1 MAFGMVLERVAVWP
15 EGPALINLILS
26 IHHEK
31 NERGSFMLAENS
43 LVEKSEISSSA
54 FVTVTQ
60 TGSIVEVQYMEKMNH
75 TATIRKLNA
84 DEYVDLSTGEI
95 KEYQHI
101 ENRSQSYKSLR
112 ATFKK
117 LRYLINNNFCGRKNE
132 LFVTLTYAENMTDT
146 KKLYS
151 DLEKFNKKLRYQ
163 YTNVTSVDY
172 LSVVEPQQR
181 GAWHVHVLFKFND
194 LESVFIPN
202 SELAS
207 LWGHGF
213 VKIKRVDGVDNI
225 GAYLTA
231 YLADLELSPETL
243 AVALQSGHDV
253 VEKEVDGQKKAFIK
267 GGRLHMYPP
276 GMNLFR
282 KSKGIA
288 YPEREIMT
296 YAGAKKIVGS
306 AEPHYK
312 KKYEIQ
318 ADDFSNTLI
327 FEQYNLK
334 RL

>member
-1 MAFGMVLERVAVWP
+1 
-15 EGPALINLILS
+15 
-26 IHHEK
+26 
-31 NERGSFMLAENS
+31 MLAENS
-43 LVEKSEISSSA
+43 LIEKSDISSSA
-54 FVTVTQ
+54 YVIVTQ
-60 TGSIVEVQYMEKMNH
+60 AGNVVEVQYMEKMNR
-75 TATIRKLNA
+75 TATIKKINA
-84 DEYVDLSTGEI
+84 NEYVDLSTGEI
-95 KEYQHI
+95 KEFNHI

-117 LRYLINNNFCGRKNE
+117 LRYLINNNFSGRKNE
-132 LFVTLTYAENMTDT
+132 LFVTLTYEENMQDT
-146 KKLYS
+146 KRLYE
-151 DLEKFNKKLRYQ
+151 DMKNFIKRLKYQ
-163 YTNVTSVDY
+163 FKNSTTVDY

-181 GAWHVHVLFKFND
+181 GAWHVHLLLKFND
-194 LESVFIPN
+194 LSSVFIPS
-202 SELAS
+202 SELAT

-231 YLADLELSPETL
+231 YLADLELTPETL
-243 AVALQSGHDV
+243 AVAFQTGHDV
-253 VEKEVDGQKKAFIK
+253 VEKDVDGQKKAFIK

-288 YPEREIMT
+288 YPERKMMT

-306 AEPHYK
+306 AKPHYA

-318 ADDFSNTLI
+318 ADDFSNVVI
-327 FEQYNLK
+327 FEQYNLE

>member
-1 MAFGMVLERVAVWP
+1 
-15 EGPALINLILS
+15 
-26 IHHEK
+26 
-31 NERGSFMLAENS
+31 MLAENS
-43 LVEKSEISSSA
+43 LIEKSDISSSA
-54 FVTVTQ
+54 YVTVTQ

-84 DEYVDLSTGEI
+84 DEYVELSTGEI
-95 KEYQHI
+95 KQYQHI

-117 LRYLINNNFCGRKNE
+117 LRYLINNNFSGRKNE
-132 LFVTLTYAENMTDT
+132 LFVTLTYEENMTDT
-146 KKLYS
+146 KRLYE
-151 DLEKFNKKLRYQ
+151 DMKNFMKRLKYQ
-163 YTNVTSVDY
+163 FKNSTTVDY

-181 GAWHVHVLFKFND
+181 GAWHVHLLLKFND
-194 LESVFIPN
+194 LSSVFIPS
-202 SELAS
+202 SELAT

-243 AVALQSGHDV
+243 VIALQTGHDV

-288 YPEREIMT
+288 YPEREMMT

>member
-1 MAFGMVLERVAVWP
+1 
-15 EGPALINLILS
+15 
-26 IHHEK
+26 
-31 NERGSFMLAENS
+31 MLAENS
-43 LVEKSEISSSA
+43 LIEKSDISSSA
-54 FVTVTQ
+54 YVTVTQ

-75 TATIRKLNA
+75 TATIRKINA
-84 DEYVDLSTGEI
+84 DEYVELSTGEI
-95 KEYQHI
+95 KEYKHI

-132 LFVTLTYAENMTDT
+132 LFITLTYEENMTDT
-146 KKLYS
+146 KRLYE
-151 DLEKFNKKLRYQ
+151 DMKNFMKRLKYQ
-163 YTNVTSVDY
+163 FKNSTSVDY

-181 GAWHVHVLFKFND
+181 GAWHVHLLLKFND
-194 LESVFIPN
+194 LSSVFIPS
-202 SELAS
+202 SELAT

-231 YLADLELSPETL
+231 YLADLELTPETM
-243 AVALQSGHDV
+243 AVAFQAGHDV

-296 YAGAKKIVGS
+296 YKNAKKIVGS

>member
-1 MAFGMVLERVAVWP
+1 
-15 EGPALINLILS
+15 
-26 IHHEK
+26 
-31 NERGSFMLAENS
+31 MLAENS
-43 LVEKSEISSSA
+43 LIEKSDISSSA
-54 FVTVTQ
+54 YVTVTQ

-84 DEYVDLSTGEI
+84 DEYVELSTGEI
-95 KEYQHI
+95 KEYKHI

-132 LFVTLTYAENMTDT
+132 LFITLTYEENMQDT
-146 KKLYS
+146 KRLYE
-151 DLEKFNKKLRYQ
+151 DMKNFMKRLKYQ
-163 YTNVTSVDY
+163 FKNSTTVDY

-181 GAWHVHVLFKFND
+181 GAWHVHLLLKFND
-194 LESVFIPN
+194 LPSVFIPS

-231 YLADLELSPETL
+231 YLADLELTPETM
-243 AVALQSGHDV
+243 AVAFQTGHDV

-306 AEPHYK
+306 AQPHYK

>member
-1 MAFGMVLERVAVWP
+1 
-15 EGPALINLILS
+15 
-26 IHHEK
+26 
-31 NERGSFMLAENS
+31 MLAENS
-43 LVEKSEISSSA
+43 LIEKSDISSSA
-54 FVTVTQ
+54 YVTVTQ
-60 TGSIVEVQYMEKMNH
+60 AGSIVEVQYMEKMNH
-75 TATIRKLNA
+75 TATIKKINA
-84 DEYVDLSTGEI
+84 NEYVDLSTGEI
-95 KEYQHI
+95 KEFQHI

-132 LFVTLTYAENMTDT
+132 LFITLTYEENMTDT
-146 KKLYS
+146 KRLYE
-151 DLEKFNKKLRYQ
+151 DMKNFMKRLKYQ
-163 YTNVTSVDY
+163 FKNSTTVDY

-181 GAWHVHVLFKFND
+181 GAWHVHLLLKFND
-194 LESVFIPN
+194 LSSVFIPS
-202 SELAS
+202 SELAT

-231 YLADLELSPETL
+231 YLADLELTPETM
-243 AVALQSGHDV
+243 AVAFQTGHDV

-288 YPEREIMT
+288 YPEREMMT

>member
-1 MAFGMVLERVAVWP
+1 
-15 EGPALINLILS
+15 
-26 IHHEK
+26 
-31 NERGSFMLAENS
+31 MLAENS
-43 LVEKSEISSSA
+43 LIEKSDISSSA
-54 FVTVTQ
+54 YVTVTQ
-60 TGSIVEVQYMEKMNH
+60 AGSVVEIQYMEKMNH
-75 TATIRKLNA
+75 AATIKKINA
-84 DEYVDLSTGEI
+84 NEYVDLSTGEI
-95 KEYQHI
+95 KEFQHI

-132 LFVTLTYAENMTDT
+132 LFITLTYEENMTDT
-146 KKLYS
+146 KRLYE
-151 DLEKFNKKLRYQ
+151 DMKNFMKRLKYQ
-163 YTNVTSVDY
+163 FKNSTTVDY

-181 GAWHVHVLFKFND
+181 GAWHVHLLLKFND
-194 LESVFIPN
+194 LSSVFIPS
-202 SELAS
+202 SELAT

-231 YLADLELSPETL
+231 YLADLELTPETM
-243 AVALQSGHDV
+243 AVAFQTGHDV

-288 YPEREIMT
+288 YPEREMMT

-306 AEPHYK
+306 AETHYK

>member
-1 MAFGMVLERVAVWP
+1 MC
-15 EGPALINLILS
+15 
-26 IHHEK
+26 
-31 NERGSFMLAENS
+31 
-43 LVEKSEISSSA
+43 
-54 FVTVTQ
+54 
-60 TGSIVEVQYMEKMNH
+60 
-75 TATIRKLNA
+75 IR
-84 DEYVDLSTGEI
+84 D
-95 KEYQHI
+95 
-101 ENRSQSYKSLR
+101 R
-112 ATFKK
+112 
-117 LRYLINNNFCGRKNE
+117 
-132 LFVTLTYAENMTDT
+132 
-146 KKLYS
+146 
-151 DLEKFNKKLRYQ
+151 
-163 YTNVTSVDY
+163 
-172 LSVVEPQQR
+172 R
-181 GAWHVHVLFKFND
+181 GAWHVHLLLKFND
-194 LESVFIPN
+194 LSSVFIPS
-202 SELAS
+202 SELAT

-231 YLADLELSPETL
+231 YLADLELTPETM
-243 AVALQSGHDV
+243 AVAFQTGHDV
-253 VEKEVDGQKKAFIK
+253 VEKDVDGQKKAFIK

-288 YPEREIMT
+288 YPEREMMT

>member
-1 MAFGMVLERVAVWP
+1 
-15 EGPALINLILS
+15 
-26 IHHEK
+26 
-31 NERGSFMLAENS
+31 MLAENS
-43 LVEKSEISSSA
+43 LIEKSDISSSA
-54 FVTVTQ
+54 YVTVTQ
-60 TGSIVEVQYMEKMNH
+60 AGSIVEVQYMEKMNH
-75 TATIRKLNA
+75 TATIKKINA
-84 DEYVDLSTGEI
+84 NEYVDLSTGEI
-95 KEYQHI
+95 KEFQHI

-132 LFVTLTYAENMTDT
+132 LFITLTYEENMTDT
-146 KKLYS
+146 KRLYE
-151 DLEKFNKKLRYQ
+151 DMKNFMKRLKYQ
-163 YTNVTSVDY
+163 FKNSTTVDY

-181 GAWHVHVLFKFND
+181 GAWHVHLLLKFND
-194 LESVFIPN
+194 LSSVFIP
-202 SELAS
+202 SAELAT

-231 YLADLELSPETL
+231 YLADLELTPETM
-243 AVALQSGHDV
+243 AVAFQTGHDV

-288 YPEREIMT
+288 YPEREMMT

>member
-1 MAFGMVLERVAVWP
+1 
-15 EGPALINLILS
+15 
-26 IHHEK
+26 
-31 NERGSFMLAENS
+31 MLAENS
-43 LVEKSEISSSA
+43 LIEKSDISSSA
-54 FVTVTQ
+54 YVTVTQ
-60 TGSIVEVQYMEKMNH
+60 TGSIIEVQYMEKMNH
-75 TATIRKLNA
+75 TATIRKLYA
-84 DEYVDLSTGEI
+84 DEYVELSTGEI
-95 KEYQHI
+95 KEYKHI

-117 LRYLINNNFCGRKNE
+117 LRYLINNNFSGRKNE
-132 LFVTLTYAENMTDT
+132 LFVTLTYKENMQDT
-146 KKLYS
+146 KRLYE
-151 DLEKFNKKLRYQ
+151 DMKNFMKRLKYQ
-163 YTNVTSVDY
+163 FKNSTTVDY

-181 GAWHVHVLFKFND
+181 GAWHVHMLLRFND
-194 LESVFIPN
+194 LNSIYIPN
-202 SELAS
+202 EFDDEGNPVDAPLYDM
-207 LWGHGF
+207 WGNGY
-213 VKIKRVDGVDNI
+213 VTIKSIKGIDNI

-231 YLADLELSPETL
+231 YLADLELTPETL
-243 AVALQSGHDV
+243 AVAFQSGHDV
-253 VEKEVDGQKKAFIK
+253 VEKEVNGKKKAFIK

-306 AEPHYK
+306 AQPHYK

>member
-1 MAFGMVLERVAVWP
+1 MASGMVLERVAVVP
-15 EGPALINLILS
+15 EGLALINLILS
-26 IHHEK
+26 IHYEK
-31 NERGSFMLAENS
+31 TERGAFMLAENS
-43 LVEKSEISSSA
+43 LIEKSEISSSA
-54 FVTVTQ
+54 YVTVTQ
-60 TGSIVEVQYMEKMNH
+60 AGSVVEVQYMEKMNH
-75 TATIRKLNA
+75 AATIKKISA
-84 DEYVDLSTGEI
+84 DEYVDLATGEL
-95 KEYQHI
+95 KEFNHI

-117 LRYLINNNFCGRKNE
+117 LRYLINNNFSGRKNE
-132 LFVTLTYAENMTDT
+132 LFVTLTYKENMTDT

-163 YTNVTSVDY
+163 FKNSTTVDY

-181 GAWHVHVLFKFND
+181 GAWHVHLLLKFND
-194 LESVFIPN
+194 LSSVFIPS
-202 SELAS
+202 SELAA

-213 VKIKRVDGVDNI
+213 VKIKRVEGVDNI

-231 YLADLELSPETL
+231 YLADLELTPETL
-243 AVALQSGHDV
+243 AVAYQTGQGV
-253 VEKEVDGQKKAFIK
+253 VEKDVDGQKKAFIK

-282 KSKGIA
+282 KSKGVI

>member
-1 MAFGMVLERVAVWP
+1 
-15 EGPALINLILS
+15 
-26 IHHEK
+26 
-31 NERGSFMLAENS
+31 MLAENS
-43 LVEKSEISSSA
+43 LIEKSDISSSA
-54 FVTVTQ
+54 YVTVTQ

-84 DEYVDLSTGEI
+84 DEYVELSTGEI
-95 KEYQHI
+95 KEYKHI

-132 LFVTLTYAENMTDT
+132 LFITLTYKENMTDT
-146 KKLYS
+146 KRLYE
-151 DLEKFNKKLRYQ
+151 DMKNFMKRLKYQ
-163 YTNVTSVDY
+163 FKNSTTVDY

-181 GAWHVHVLFKFND
+181 GAWHVHLLLKFND
-194 LESVFIPN
+194 LSSVFIPS

-231 YLADLELSPETL
+231 YLADLELTPETM
-243 AVALQSGHDV
+243 AVAFQTGHDV

-306 AEPHYK
+306 AQPHYK

>member
-43 LVEKSEISSSA
+43 LSEKSDISSSA
-54 FVTVTQ
+54 YVTVTQ
-60 TGSIVEVQYMEKMNH
+60 TGSIVEVQYMEKMNQ

-84 DEYVDLSTGEI
+84 DEYVELSTGEI

-117 LRYLINNNFCGRKNE
+117 LRYLINNNFSGRKNE

-243 AVALQSGHDV
+243 AIALKSGHDV

-282 KSKGIA
+282 KSKGIL
-288 YPEREIMT
+288 YPDREKMT
-296 YAGAKKIVGS
+296 YASAKKIVGS
-306 AEPHYK
+306 AQPHYK

-318 ADDFSNTLI
+318 TDDFSNTLI

>member
-1 MAFGMVLERVAVWP
+1 
-15 EGPALINLILS
+15 
-26 IHHEK
+26 
-31 NERGSFMLAENS
+31 MLAENS
-43 LVEKSEISSSA
+43 LIEKSDISSSA

-75 TATIRKLNA
+75 AATIRKLNA
-84 DEYVDLSTGEI
+84 DEYVELSTGEI
-95 KEYQHI
+95 KQYQHI

-117 LRYLINNNFCGRKNE
+117 LRYLINNNFSGRKNE
-132 LFVTLTYAENMTDT
+132 LFITLTYEENMQDT
-146 KKLYS
+146 KRLYE
-151 DLEKFNKKLRYQ
+151 DMKNFMKRLKYQ
-163 YTNVTSVDY
+163 FKNSTTVDY

-181 GAWHVHVLFKFND
+181 GAWHVHLLLRFND
-194 LESVFIPN
+194 LSSVFIP
-202 SELAS
+202 SAELAT

-231 YLADLELSPETL
+231 YLADLELTPETMS
-243 AVALQSGHDV
+243 VAFQTGHDV

-267 GGRLHMYPP
+267 GGRLHMYPS

-306 AEPHYK
+306 AQPHYS

-318 ADDFSNTLI
+318 TDDFSNTLI

>member
-15 EGPALINLILS
+15 KGPALINLILS
-26 IHHEK
+26 IHLEK
-31 NERGSFMLAENS
+31 NERGSLMLAENP
-43 LVEKSEISSSA
+43 LIEKSDISSSA
-54 FVTVTQ
+54 YVTVTQ

-75 TATIRKLNA
+75 TATIRKINA
-84 DEYVDLSTGEI
+84 DEYVELSTGEI

-117 LRYLINNNFCGRKNE
+117 LRYLINNNFSGRKNE

-146 KKLYS
+146 KKLLS

-181 GAWHVHVLFKFND
+181 GAWHVHMLFKFND

-202 SELAS
+202 AELAS

-282 KSKGIA
+282 KSKGIV
-288 YPEREIMT
+288 YPEREKMT
-296 YAGAKKIVGS
+296 YANAKKIVGS
-306 AEPHYK
+306 AEPHYM

-318 ADDFSNTLI
+318 TDDFSNTLI

>member
-1 MAFGMVLERVAVWP
+1 
-15 EGPALINLILS
+15 
-26 IHHEK
+26 
-31 NERGSFMLAENS
+31 MLAENS
-43 LVEKSEISSSA
+43 LIEKSDISSSA
-54 FVTVTQ
+54 YVTVTQ
-60 TGSIVEVQYMEKMNH
+60 AGSVVEIQYMEKMNH
-75 TATIRKLNA
+75 AATIKKINA
-84 DEYVDLSTGEI
+84 NEYVDLSTGEI
-95 KEYQHI
+95 KEFQHI

-132 LFVTLTYAENMTDT
+132 LFITLTYEENMTDT
-146 KKLYS
+146 KRLYE
-151 DLEKFNKKLRYQ
+151 DMKNFMKRLKYQ
-163 YTNVTSVDY
+163 FKNSTTVDY

-181 GAWHVHVLFKFND
+181 GAWHVHLLLKFND
-194 LESVFIPN
+194 LSSVFIPS
-202 SELAS
+202 SELAT

-231 YLADLELSPETL
+231 YLADLELTPETM
-243 AVALQSGHDV
+243 AVAFQTGHDV
-253 VEKEVDGQKKAFIK
+253 VEKDVDGQKKAFIK

-288 YPEREIMT
+288 YPEREMMT

>member
-1 MAFGMVLERVAVWP
+1 
-15 EGPALINLILS
+15 
-26 IHHEK
+26 
-31 NERGSFMLAENS
+31 MLAENS
-43 LVEKSEISSSA
+43 LIEKSDISSSA
-54 FVTVTQ
+54 YVTVTQ
-60 TGSIVEVQYMEKMNH
+60 AGSVVEIQYMEKMNH
-75 TATIRKLNA
+75 AATIKKINA
-84 DEYVDLSTGEI
+84 NEYVDLSTGEI
-95 KEYQHI
+95 KEFQHI

-132 LFVTLTYAENMTDT
+132 LFITLTYEENMTDT
-146 KKLYS
+146 KRLYE
-151 DLEKFNKKLRYQ
+151 DMKNFMKRLKYQ
-163 YTNVTSVDY
+163 FKNSTTVDY

-181 GAWHVHVLFKFND
+181 GAWHVHLLLKFND
-194 LESVFIPN
+194 LSSVFIPS
-202 SELAS
+202 SELAT

-231 YLADLELSPETL
+231 YLADLELTPETM
-243 AVALQSGHDV
+243 AVAFQTGHDV

-288 YPEREIMT
+288 YPEREMMT

>member
-1 MAFGMVLERVAVWP
+1 
-15 EGPALINLILS
+15 
-26 IHHEK
+26 
-31 NERGSFMLAENS
+31 MLAENS
-43 LVEKSEISSSA
+43 LIEKSDISSSA
-54 FVTVTQ
+54 YVTVTQ
-60 TGSIVEVQYMEKMNH
+60 AGSVVEIQYMEKMNH
-75 TATIRKLNA
+75 AATIKKINA
-84 DEYVDLSTGEI
+84 NEYVDLSTGEI
-95 KEYQHI
+95 KEFQHI

-132 LFVTLTYAENMTDT
+132 LFITLTYEENMTDT
-146 KKLYS
+146 KRLYE
-151 DLEKFNKKLRYQ
+151 DMKNFMKRLKYQ
-163 YTNVTSVDY
+163 FKNSTTVDY

-181 GAWHVHVLFKFND
+181 GAWHVHLLLKFND
-194 LESVFIPN
+194 LSSVFIPS
-202 SELAS
+202 SELAT

-231 YLADLELSPETL
+231 YLADLELTPETM
-243 AVALQSGHDV
+243 AVAFQTGHDV

-288 YPEREIMT
+288 YPEREMMT

-306 AEPHYK
+306 AQPHYS

-318 ADDFSNTLI
+318 TDDFSNTLI

>member
-1 MAFGMVLERVAVWP
+1 
-15 EGPALINLILS
+15 
-26 IHHEK
+26 
-31 NERGSFMLAENS
+31 MLAENS
-43 LVEKSEISSSA
+43 LIEKSDISSSA
-54 FVTVTQ
+54 YVTVTQ
-60 TGSIVEVQYMEKMNH
+60 AGSIVEVQYMEKMNH
-75 TATIRKLNA
+75 TATIKKINA
-84 DEYVDLSTGEI
+84 NEYVDLSTGEI
-95 KEYQHI
+95 KEFQHI

-132 LFVTLTYAENMTDT
+132 LFITLTYEENMTDT
-146 KKLYS
+146 KRLYE
-151 DLEKFNKKLRYQ
+151 DMKNFMKRLKYQ
-163 YTNVTSVDY
+163 FKNSTTVDY

-181 GAWHVHVLFKFND
+181 GAWHVHLLLKFND
-194 LESVFIPN
+194 LSSVFIPS
-202 SELAS
+202 SELAT

-231 YLADLELSPETL
+231 YLADLELTPETM
-243 AVALQSGHDV
+243 AVAFQTGHDV
-253 VEKEVDGQKKAFIK
+253 VEKDVDGQKKAFIK

-288 YPEREIMT
+288 YPEREMMT

>member
-1 MAFGMVLERVAVWP
+1 
-15 EGPALINLILS
+15 
-26 IHHEK
+26 
-31 NERGSFMLAENS
+31 MLAENS
-43 LVEKSEISSSA
+43 LIEKSDISTSA
-54 FVTVTQ
+54 YVTVTQ

-84 DEYVDLSTGEI
+84 DEYVELSTGEI
-95 KEYQHI
+95 KQYQHI

-132 LFVTLTYAENMTDT
+132 LFITLTYKENMTDT
-146 KKLYS
+146 KRLYE
-151 DLEKFNKKLRYQ
+151 DMKNFMKRLKYQ
-163 YTNVTSVDY
+163 FKNSTTVDY

-181 GAWHVHVLFKFND
+181 GAWHVHLLLKFND
-194 LESVFIPN
+194 LSSVFIPS

-231 YLADLELSPETL
+231 YLADLELTPETM
-243 AVALQSGHDV
+243 AVAFQTGHDV

-282 KSKGIA
+282 KSKGVI

>member
-1 MAFGMVLERVAVWP
+1 
-15 EGPALINLILS
+15 
-26 IHHEK
+26 
-31 NERGSFMLAENS
+31 MLAENS
-43 LVEKSEISSSA
+43 LIEKSDISSSA

-75 TATIRKLNA
+75 AATIRKLNA
-84 DEYVDLSTGEI
+84 DEYVELSTGEI
-95 KEYQHI
+95 KQYQHI

-117 LRYLINNNFCGRKNE
+117 LRYLINNNFSGRKNE
-132 LFVTLTYAENMTDT
+132 LFITLTYEENMQDT
-146 KKLYS
+146 KRLYE
-151 DLEKFNKKLRYQ
+151 DMKNFMKRLKYQ
-163 YTNVTSVDY
+163 FKNSTTVDY

-181 GAWHVHVLFKFND
+181 GAWHVHLLLKFND
-194 LESVFIPN
+194 LSSVFIPSN
-202 SELAS
+202 DLEET
-207 LWGHGF
+207 WGHGF

-231 YLADLELSPETL
+231 YLADLELTPETM
-243 AVALQSGHDV
+243 AVAFQTGHDV

-282 KSKGIA
+282 KSKGIV

-296 YAGAKKIVGS
+296 YRNAKKIVGS
-306 AEPHYK
+306 AQPHYS

-318 ADDFSNTLI
+318 TDDFSNTLI

>member
-1 MAFGMVLERVAVWP
+1 
-15 EGPALINLILS
+15 
-26 IHHEK
+26 
-31 NERGSFMLAENS
+31 MLAENS
-43 LVEKSEISSSA
+43 LIEKSDISSSA
-54 FVTVTQ
+54 YVTVTQ

-84 DEYVDLSTGEI
+84 DEYLELSTGEI
-95 KEYQHI
+95 KEYKHI

-132 LFVTLTYAENMTDT
+132 LFITLTYEENMQDT
-146 KKLYS
+146 KRLYE
-151 DLEKFNKKLRYQ
+151 DMKNFMKRLKYQ
-163 YTNVTSVDY
+163 FKNSTTVDY

-181 GAWHVHVLFKFND
+181 GAWHVHLLLRFND
-194 LESVFIPN
+194 LSSVFIP
-202 SELAS
+202 SAELAT

-231 YLADLELSPETL
+231 YLADLELTPETM
-243 AVALQSGHDV
+243 AVAFQTGHDV

-267 GGRLHMYPP
+267 GGRLHMYPS

-306 AEPHYK
+306 AQPHYK

>member
-1 MAFGMVLERVAVWP
+1 
-15 EGPALINLILS
+15 
-26 IHHEK
+26 
-31 NERGSFMLAENS
+31 MLAENS
-43 LVEKSEISSSA
+43 LIEKSDISSSA
-54 FVTVTQ
+54 YVTVTQ
-60 TGSIVEVQYMEKMNH
+60 TGSIVEIQYMEKMNH

-84 DEYVDLSTGEI
+84 DEYLDLSTGEI

-132 LFVTLTYAENMTDT
+132 LFITLTYKENMTDT
-146 KKLYS
+146 KRLYE
-151 DLEKFNKKLRYQ
+151 DMKNFMKRLKYQ
-163 YTNVTSVDY
+163 FKNSTTVDY

-181 GAWHVHVLFKFND
+181 GAWHVHLLLKFND
-194 LESVFIPN
+194 LSSVFIPS
-202 SELAS
+202 SELAT

-231 YLADLELSPETL
+231 YLADLELTPETM
-243 AVALQSGHDV
+243 AVAFQTGHDV

-288 YPEREIMT
+288 YPEREMMT

>member
-1 MAFGMVLERVAVWP
+1 
-15 EGPALINLILS
+15 
-26 IHHEK
+26 
-31 NERGSFMLAENS
+31 MLAENS
-43 LVEKSEISSSA
+43 LIEKSDISSSA

-75 TATIRKLNA
+75 AATIRKLNA
-84 DEYVDLSTGEI
+84 DEYVELSTGEI
-95 KEYQHI
+95 KQYQHI

-117 LRYLINNNFCGRKNE
+117 LRYLINNNFSGRKNE
-132 LFVTLTYAENMTDT
+132 LFITLTYEENMQDT
-146 KKLYS
+146 KRLYE
-151 DLEKFNKKLRYQ
+151 DMKNFMKRLKYQ
-163 YTNVTSVDY
+163 FKNSTTVDY

-181 GAWHVHVLFKFND
+181 GAWHVHLLLKFND
-194 LESVFIPN
+194 LASVFIPN
-202 SELAS
+202 NELEGI
-207 LWGHGF
+207 WGHGF

-231 YLADLELSPETL
+231 YLADLELTPETM
-243 AVALQSGHDV
+243 AVAFQTGHDV

-267 GGRLHMYPP
+267 GGRLHMYPS

-318 ADDFSNTLI
+318 TDDFSNTLI

>member
-1 MAFGMVLERVAVWP
+1 
-15 EGPALINLILS
+15 
-26 IHHEK
+26 
-31 NERGSFMLAENS
+31 MLAENS
-43 LVEKSEISSSA
+43 LIEKSDISSSA

-75 TATIRKLNA
+75 AATIRKLNA
-84 DEYVDLSTGEI
+84 DEYVELSTGEI
-95 KEYQHI
+95 KQYQHI

-132 LFVTLTYAENMTDT
+132 LFITLTYKENMTDT
-146 KKLYS
+146 KRLYE
-151 DLEKFNKKLRYQ
+151 DMKNFMKRLKYQ
-163 YTNVTSVDY
+163 FKNSTTVDY

-181 GAWHVHVLFKFND
+181 GAWHVHLLLRFND
-194 LESVFIPN
+194 LSSVFIPS

-231 YLADLELSPETL
+231 YLADLELTPETM
-243 AVALQSGHDV
+243 AVAFQTGHDV

-306 AEPHYK
+306 AQPHYK